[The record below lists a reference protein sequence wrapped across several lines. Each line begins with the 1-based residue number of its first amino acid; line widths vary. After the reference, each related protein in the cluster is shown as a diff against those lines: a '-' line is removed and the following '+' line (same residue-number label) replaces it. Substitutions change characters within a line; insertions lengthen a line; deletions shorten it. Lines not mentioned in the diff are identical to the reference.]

1 MFPLTYRSSPH
12 ALAALS
18 LSLLAGCAS
27 THGLAPQSTQ
37 LDPDRLAATA
47 TLKDAALPVRA
58 DAWPGERW
66 WGEFG
71 DPQLSQLIEAG
82 LAGSP
87 TLRIAAARVRL
98 AEAEVQAAGARQPPH
113 LNADA
118 ETVRGRFADHGF
130 LPPPL
135 AGNYDTVFQLEATLS
150 WSIDFWG
157 KDRAAYEQT
166 LGLRRAAQLDAAE
179 ARLSLS
185 VNIAQ
190 LYVQLQQDFLS
201 LDVAQEA
208 LRQREQIFQL
218 TRDRNAAG
226 IDSRLELKQA
236 EAAVPAARERIE
248 QLQEAAAHTRNAL
261 AALIGAGP
269 DRALAITRPA
279 AQALAAPALPA
290 VLPAEL
296 IGRRPD
302 VLAQRE
308 RIEAA
313 RQGVKSA
320 RADFYPNVNLLA
332 FAGVMDIGPAGLFS
346 WGNRQYGVAPAVTL
360 PLFDAGRR
368 RANLAAQ
375 DAQEDAE
382 VERYNQAI
390 ADALRDVAD
399 QLTSLRS
406 LGEQRGEQR
415 TALAAAQEAYDLAV
429 LRYREGVGNYL
440 QVLST
445 ETQLL
450 AQRDLDAELSARSLL
465 LSVNLIRALGG
476 GLTPTASQ
484 PATGG

>member
-1 MFPLTYRSSPH
+1 MFPLDHRAWPA
-12 ALAALS
+12 ALAVLS
-18 LSLLAGCAS
+18 IGLAGCAD
-27 THGLAPQSTQ
+27 THGLIPRAVQR
-37 LDPDRLAATA
+37 DPNQFAAA
-47 TLKDAALPVRA
+47 VLKDAAVPVRPE
-58 DAWPGERW
+58 AWPAERW
-66 WGEFG
+66 WSEFG
-71 DPQLSQLIEAG
+71 DPQLDQLILEG

-87 TLRIAAARVRL
+87 TLHLAAARVRL
-98 AEAEVQAAGARQPPH
+98 AEAQAQEAGARQSPH
-113 LNADA
+113 LNADTEA
-118 ETVRGRFADHGF
+118 VRGRFSDHGF

-166 LGLRRAAQLDAAE
+166 LGLKRAAELDAAE
-179 ARLSLS
+179 ARLSLA

-190 LYVQLQQDFLS
+190 LYVQLQQDYLA
-201 LDVAQEA
+201 LDVAQET

-236 EAAVPAARERIE
+236 EAAVPAAREHIE
-248 QLQEAAAHTRNAL
+248 QLQEAAAHSRNAL

-279 AQALAAPALPA
+279 ARPLTEPALPS

-296 IGRRPD
+296 LGRRPD
-302 VLAQRE
+302 VLAQLE

-313 RQGVKSA
+313 RQGVKAA

-332 FAGVMDIGPAGLFS
+332 FAGAMDIGPAGLFS
-346 WGNRQYGVAPAVTL
+346 WGNRQYGIAPAVTL

-368 RANLAAQ
+368 RASLAAQ
-375 DAQEDAE
+375 DAQTDAE
-382 VERYNQAI
+382 VEHYNQTL

-399 QLTSLRS
+399 QLTALRS
-406 LGEQRGEQR
+406 LREQRGEQR
-415 TALAAAQEAYDLAV
+415 TALAAAQEAYELAV
-429 LRYREGVGNYL
+429 LRYREGIGNYL

-450 AQRDLDAELSARSLL
+450 AQRDLDAELSARGLT
-465 LSVNLIRALGG
+465 LSINLIRALGG
-476 GLTPTASQ
+476 GFTPAARP
-484 PATGG
+484 PATGD